1 MRVLVGGRW
10 RAGFLDYARGA
21 EEYRIEVEALQNL
34 EGLEDLYF
42 VRPRRPGFVLNY
54 LREIGPRAVA
64 RKVRSRLGERYRNEK
79 FLSWGLGRLLEAP
92 NAAGLQIGRSV
103 AFLAPAHPACVERVV
118 LPRDLIVFIDDP
130 GLPTRRGEI
139 LHKAVDTSSLPTASL
154 RRFRGRQA
162 GADATVDGGGI
173 GELFDDIMQV
183 AWTDWTVA
191 RRLPR
196 TSTSPVCERKPR
208 RCARVSKSP
217 GCTMRPS
224 TVLFGYG
231 NYAKTTILPN
241 VKRSLDVRCVHE
253 IDPTQ
258 MPRWSVVSNAW
269 DTAPHPRVEESYDV
283 YLVAGYHA
291 SHAPIAI
298 EALDRGASAVIEKPV
313 AMDQGQLASL
323 LAAMENSAGEVFCCY
338 QRRYSSLTELAQH
351 DLGLSVGE
359 PVSYHCIVYEVP
371 LPALHWYRWPSSGSR
386 LLSNGCHWVDHFLY
400 LNSFA
405 AVGAVELTVAGDS
418 TMNCSLE
425 LENGAVFTMVL
436 TDVGSGRIGV
446 QDHVELRAGDKT
458 VRIMNDSRYVAEDA
472 NRVLRRTAHNKTRS
486 YEAMYS
492 EIARKLAA
500 GEKGDSPE
508 SVRVS
513 AGAALAL
520 EERLVRKSN
529 QEASRRPAN
538 NP

>member
-21 EEYRIEVEALQNL
+21 EGYRIEVHALQNL
-34 EGLEDLYF
+34 ERLDSLYF
-42 VRPRRPGFVLNY
+42 VRSRRPGFVLNY

-79 FLSWGLGRLLEAP
+79 FLSWGLGRVLETP
-92 NAAGLQIGRSV
+92 DAASLEIGRSV

-118 LPRDLIVFIDDP
+118 LPRELIVFIEDP
-130 GLPTRRGEI
+130 RLPTRRGKI
-139 LHKAVDTSSLPTASL
+139 LHRTADTSSLPTASL
-154 RRFRGRQA
+154 RRIRGWQA
-162 GADATVDGGGI
+162 GTGATVGVRGT
-173 GELFDDIMQV
+173 GELVDDIMQV

-191 RRLPR
+191 RRLSRP
-196 TSTSPVCERKPR
+196 SASPARERKARRFSKPR
-208 RCARVSKSP
+208 A
-217 GCTMRPS
+217 CTIRPS
-224 TVLFGYG
+224 AVLFGYG

-298 EALDRGASAVIEKPV
+298 EALDRGASAVVEKPV

-323 LAAMENSAGEVFCCY
+323 RAAMENSAGEIFCCY
-338 QRRYSSLTELAQH
+338 QRRYSSLTELAQR

-405 AVGAVELTVAGDS
+405 DVRAVELTVAGDS
-418 TMNCSLE
+418 TINCSLE
-425 LENGAVFTMVL
+425 LQNGAVFTMVL

-446 QDHVELRAGDKT
+446 QDHVELRARDKT
-458 VRIMNDSRYVAEDA
+458 VRIVNDSRYVAEDA

-492 EIARKLAA
+492 EVGRKLAA
-500 GEKGDSPE
+500 GEKGDSSE

-520 EERLVRKSN
+520 EERLIDRTDGD
-529 QEASRRPAN
+529 AAGSRDRLRS
-538 NP
+538 

>member
-1 MRVLVGGRW
+1 MRILVSGKWKG
-10 RAGFLDYARGA
+10 GFLDYWRAP
-21 EEYRIEVEALQNL
+21 EEYRIEVTHWQNL
-34 EGLEDLYF
+34 ERLQELFF
-42 VRPRRPGFVLNY
+42 VRPRRPRLVLNY
-54 LREIGPRAVA
+54 LREVGLRAVA
-64 RKVRSRLGERYRNEK
+64 RKVRSRLGERRRNEK
-79 FLSWGLGRLLEAP
+79 LLSWGVGRVIDGP
-92 NAAGLQIGRSV
+92 VGVDGPRQGSWV

-118 LPRDLIVFIDDP
+118 LPRALIASTTPRPSSGGNLVYRPLGTTTRPSARVGGWQREAGSSMAGVDADADLHDLVATLDRDA
-130 GLPTRRGEI
+130 LPSATELRRGSEDRV
-139 LHKAVDTSSLPTASL
+139 AERTS
-154 RRFRGRQA
+154 RRGVFA
-162 GADATVDGGGI
+162 
-173 GELFDDIMQV
+173 
-183 AWTDWTVA
+183 A
-191 RRLPR
+191 RRLAALPA
-196 TSTSPVCERKPR
+196 SR
-208 RCARVSKSP
+208 RGRP
-217 GCTMRPS
+217 RPS
-224 TVLFGYG
+224 AVLFGYG
-231 NYAKTTILPN
+231 NYAKTSILPN

-291 SHAPIAI
+291 SHAPIAV
-298 EALDRGASAVIEKPV
+298 EALDRGASAVVEKPV

-338 QRRYSSLTELAQH
+338 QRRYSWLTELGQR

-359 PVSYHCIVYEVP
+359 PISYHCIVYEVP

-405 AVGAVELTVAGDS
+405 AVRAVELAVAGDS
-418 TMNCSLE
+418 TINCSLE

-446 QDHVELRAGDKT
+446 QDHVELRARDKT
-458 VRIMNDSRYVAEDA
+458 VRIVNDSRYVAEDA

-486 YEAMYS
+486 YEVMYS

-520 EERLVRKSN
+520 EQRLLEKTNR
-529 QEASRRPAN
+529 EGSRS
-538 NP
+538 